1 MRKIV
6 AGLFMA
12 ANGVVEKPETW
23 QFPYFDEELG
33 AALGASMAAA
43 DTLLLGRRTYEEF
56 ARYWPHQASDVPIA
70 DYMNNTPKLVVSTTL
85 QSVDWQNSTLINR
98 HAFAEL
104 RKLKEAPGKNI
115 NITGSPTL
123 VASLIGEDL
132 LDELH
137 LLVHPV
143 VVGSGRHLFDG
154 RDDRIGLRLVESKT
168 FGSGVQALTYVAA
181 NQERPTS

>member
-33 AALGASMAAA
+33 AVLGASMTAA

-56 ARYWPHQASDVPIA
+56 VNYWPHQTSDVPMA
-70 DYMNNTPKLVVSTTL
+70 DYMNNTPKVVVSTTL
-85 QSVDWQNSTLINR
+85 QSLDWQNSSLISR
-98 HAFAEL
+98 DVVAEL
-104 RKLKEAPGKNI
+104 GRLKEAAGKNI

-123 VASLIGEDL
+123 VASLIRENL
-132 LDELH
+132 VDELS

-143 VVGSGRHLFDG
+143 IVGSGRHLFDG
-154 RDDRIGLRLVESKT
+154 SDDRIGLRLAESRT
-168 FGSGVQALTYVAA
+168 LRSGVQALTYVAA
-181 NQERPTS
+181 A

>member
-23 QFPYFDEELG
+23 QFPYFDDELG
-33 AALGASMAAA
+33 ATLGASMAAA

-56 ARYWPHQASDVPIA
+56 VRYWPHQTSEVPMA
-70 DYMNNTPKLVVSTTL
+70 DYMNTTPKVVVSTTL

-98 HAFAEL
+98 DVVAEL
-104 RKLKEAPGKNI
+104 SKLKEAPGKNI

-123 VASLIGEDL
+123 VASLIRENL
-132 LDELH
+132 LDELS

-143 VVGSGRHLFDG
+143 IVGSGRHLFDG
-154 RDDRIGLRLVESKT
+154 ADGLVGLRLVESAT
-168 FGSGVQALTYVAA
+168 FRSGVQALTYVRA
-181 NQERPTS
+181 S

>member
-6 AGLFMA
+6 AGLFTT

-33 AALGASMAAA
+33 TALGASMAAA

-56 ARYWPHQASDVPIA
+56 VRYWPHQSSEVPMA
-70 DYMNNTPKLVVSTTL
+70 DYMNTTPKVVVSTTL
-85 QSVDWQNSTLINR
+85 QSVDWQNSTLINSDVIPR
-98 HAFAEL
+98 LVA
-104 RKLKEAPGKNI
+104 LKEASGKNI

-123 VASLIGEDL
+123 VASLIRENL
-132 LDELH
+132 LDELS

-143 VVGSGRHLFDG
+143 IAGSGRRLFDG
-154 RDDRIGLRLVESKT
+154 GDGLVGLRLVESAT
-168 FGSGVQALTYVAA
+168 FGSGVQALTYVRAA
-181 NQERPTS
+181 

>member
-6 AGLFMA
+6 AGLFMT

-33 AALGASMAAA
+33 ATLGASMAAA

-56 ARYWPHQASDVPIA
+56 VRYWPHQGSEVPMA
-70 DYMNNTPKLVVSTTL
+70 DYMNTTPKVVVSTTL

-98 HAFAEL
+98 DVVAQLGE
-104 RKLKEAPGKNI
+104 LKEAPGKNI

-123 VASLIGEDL
+123 VASLIRENL
-132 LDELH
+132 LDELS

-143 VVGSGRHLFDG
+143 IVGSGRRLFDG
-154 RDDRIGLRLVESKT
+154 SDGLVGLRLVDSAT
-168 FGSGVQALTYVAA
+168 FGSGVQALTYARAA
-181 NQERPTS
+181 

>member
-33 AALGASMAAA
+33 ATLGASMAAA
-43 DTLLLGRRTYEEF
+43 DTLLLGRKTYEEF
-56 ARYWPHQASDVPIA
+56 VNYWPHQTSDVPMA
-70 DYMNNTPKLVVSTTL
+70 DYMNNTPKVVVSTTL
-85 QSVDWQNSTLINR
+85 RSLDWQNSTLINR
-98 HAFAEL
+98 DVFAEL

-115 NITGSPTL
+115 NITGSPSL
-123 VASLIGEDL
+123 VASLIRENL
-132 LDELH
+132 LDDLS

-143 VVGSGRHLFDG
+143 IVGSGRHLFEG
-154 RDDRIGLRLVESKT
+154 RDDRIGLRLVESRT
-168 FGSGVQALTYVAA
+168 LSSGVQALTYVAA
-181 NQERPTS
+181 T

>member
-33 AALGASMAAA
+33 AVLGASMAGA
-43 DTLLLGRRTYEEF
+43 DTMLLGRRTYEEF
-56 ARYWPHQASDVPIA
+56 VNYWPHQTSDVPMA
-70 DYMNNTPKLVVSTTL
+70 DYMNHTPKVVVSTTL
-85 QSVDWQNSTLINR
+85 QSVNWQNTTLINR
-98 HAFAEL
+98 DVVAQIS
-104 RKLKEAPGKNI
+104 KLKEAPGKNI

-123 VASLIGEDL
+123 VASLIREHL
-132 LDELH
+132 LDELS

-143 VVGSGRHLFDG
+143 VVGYGRHLFDG
-154 RDDRIGLRLVESKT
+154 SDSTVGLQLVESKALR
-168 FGSGVQALTYVAA
+168 SGVQALTYVATA
-181 NQERPTS
+181 

>member
-6 AGLFMA
+6 AGLFTA

-43 DTLLLGRRTYEEF
+43 DTMLLGRRTYEEF
-56 ARYWPHQASDVPIA
+56 VNYWPHQSSDVPMA
-70 DYMNNTPKLVVSTTL
+70 DYMNTTPKVVVSTTL
-85 QSVDWQNSTLINR
+85 ASVDWQNATLINR
-98 HAFAEL
+98 DVFAEL

-123 VASLIGEDL
+123 VASLIRENL
-132 LDELH
+132 LDELN

-143 VVGSGRHLFDG
+143 IVGSGRHLFDG
-154 RDDRIGLRLVESKT
+154 KDDQVGLRLLESKT
-168 FGSGVQALTYVAA
+168 FRSGVQALTYVAA
-181 NQERPTS
+181 G